1 MRNGSEKVEVLK
13 VATPANKRDVRLDF
27 FRGLALFCI
36 FIDHIPDNVLG
47 RFTLQSIGM
56 SDAAESFIL
65 ISGYTAGIVYGQA
78 QDRQGMFMGA
88 VRIYQRVWQ
97 LYVAHVFLFMLF
109 MAMVA
114 HTVSAFDSSIY
125 SEEFGA
131 GDFIKEPDVAVM
143 MALMLRF
150 QPAFMDIL
158 PLYIV
163 LLAGLP
169 FALWATKKRP
179 WIGLGLSFCL
189 WLAVQV
195 EDSIALPAYPGPDQL
210 WYFNPFAWQF
220 LFYLSAWFGWRS
232 TQGGVALLDRPW
244 LFRSAAMIVGLLFA
258 IRTEWQISEFNED
271 IPAVFATF
279 LWPLAYKTD
288 LGVLRLVNVLALA
301 LVVGKLIRPNAA
313 FLSQVWAQPFLICGR
328 HSLYIFCLGI
338 LLSVLCHLLLNEFYG
353 GFLMQLAVVTGGLT
367 VMVALAAWIDWFAV
381 ASKRAILQD
390 RQAKASGGGA

>member
-1 MRNGSEKVEVLK
+1 
-13 VATPANKRDVRLDF
+13 VAPPANKRDIRLDF

-56 SDAAESFIL
+56 SDAAEAFIL

-78 QDRQGMFMGA
+78 QDRQGVLMGT
-88 VRIYQRVWQ
+88 VRVYQRVWQ

-179 WIGLGLSFCL
+179 WIGLGLSFGL
-189 WLAVQV
+189 WLAVQFN
-195 EDSIALPAYPGPDQL
+195 DSIALPAYPGPDQL

-232 TQGGVALLDRPW
+232 TQSGVALLDRPW

-301 LVVGKLIRPNAA
+301 LVVGTLIRPNAA
-313 FLSQVWAQPFLICGR
+313 FLTRAWAQPFLICGR

-353 GFLMQLAVVTGGLT
+353 GFLMQLAVVTGGVT
-367 VMVALAAWIDWFAV
+367 VMVALAAWIDWFAA
-381 ASKRAILQD
+381 ASKRAISQD